1 MTFKTAVSEVEDPH
15 PTERRWAV
23 KSDQAASAL
32 ALALSSLKAHVAQ
45 SVLTML
51 GIAVGAACVVL
62 VVSVG
67 LTGKQYVLHTI
78 EGIGSNIIAL
88 DYAYGGPGEPGA
100 NASRD
105 DYLKISDER
114 AVEEQ
119 VRVVTASSPMLTLRQ
134 PLTLG
139 HGMVR
144 DVQILGVAPEYR
156 TVRNLRITHGR
167 FFDSSDSRVLDR
179 AAVLTPGLAQEMFGS
194 APDAVGRS
202 LDISGLPFT
211 VIGICKERVETFG
224 QSELNDRTVLIP
236 YSVAR
241 TIMGTDEVNQ
251 IFFSV
256 QSLSE
261 VDEAAAEISSIIKL
275 RHRRGSDY
283 RITTL
288 TGLLK
293 AAGSIADALTVVLI
307 LVTLVTLIAGGI
319 GIMNIMLAT
328 VASRVQEI
336 GLRKSLGA
344 TQRMILLQFLSEAV
358 VISLL
363 GGLVGT
369 SLALAVP
376 LAVRLFT
383 PFAVTVSYWSVA
395 AALAAACS
403 VGIIFGT
410 MPAMRAARY
419 SPLDAL
425 RNEP

>member
-1 MTFKTAVSEVEDPH
+1 ME
-15 PTERRWAV
+15 V

-32 ALALSSLKAHVAQ
+32 ALALSSLKSHFAQ

-51 GIAVGAACVVL
+51 GIAVGAGCVVL
-62 VVSVG
+62 AVSVG
-67 LTGKQYVLHTI
+67 LTGKHYVLHTI

-100 NASRD
+100 DASRD
-105 DYLKISDER
+105 DYLTISDER
-114 AVEEQ
+114 AIEDQ
-119 VRVVTASSPMLTLRQ
+119 VRDVTASSPMLTLQQ

-139 HGMVR
+139 QGRVR
-144 DVQILGVAPEYR
+144 DEQILGVNPEYR
-156 TVRNLRITHGR
+156 AVRNLLITHGR
-167 FFDSSDSRVLDR
+167 FFDASDSRVRDR
-179 AAVLTPGLAQEMFGS
+179 AAVLTPELAEEIFGT

-202 LDISGLPFT
+202 LDIRGLPFT
-211 VIGICKERVETFG
+211 VIGLCKEKVETFG
-224 QSELNDRTVLIP
+224 QSELSDRTVLIP
-236 YSVAR
+236 YPVAR
-241 TIMGTDEVNQ
+241 TIVGTDDVNQ

-256 QSLSE
+256 RSLSD
-261 VDEAAAEISSIIKL
+261 VDDAAAEISKIIKL

-283 RITTL
+283 RVTTL

-293 AAGSIADALTVVLI
+293 AAGNIADALTVVLI
-307 LVTLVTLIAGGI
+307 MVTLVTLIAGGI

-328 VASRVQEI
+328 VASRVHEI

-358 VISLL
+358 VISLA
-363 GGLVGT
+363 GGLAGT
-369 SLALAVP
+369 SLALSVP
-376 LAVRLFT
+376 LALRLLT
-383 PFAVTVSYWSVA
+383 PFAVPVSYWSIVA
-395 AALAAACS
+395 ALSASCG

-419 SPLDAL
+419 NPLDAL

>member
-1 MTFKTAVSEVEDPH
+1 MKN
-15 PTERRWAV
+15 
-23 KSDQAASAL
+23 DQAASAL
-32 ALALSSLKAHVAQ
+32 TLALSSLKSHIGQ

-67 LTGKQYVLHTI
+67 LTGKQYVLRTI

-100 NASRD
+100 DASRD
-105 DYLKISDER
+105 DYLTISDER
-114 AVEEQ
+114 AIADQ
-119 VRVVTASSPMLTLRQ
+119 VRVVTASSPMLTLQQ

-139 HGMVR
+139 HGKVR

-156 TVRNLRITHGR
+156 AVRNLLITHGR
-167 FFDSSDSRVLDR
+167 FFDDSDSKVLDR
-179 AAVLTPGLAQEMFGS
+179 AAVLTPQLAEEIFGTV
-194 APDAVGRS
+194 PDAVGRT

-211 VIGICKERVETFG
+211 VIGICKERVGTFG
-224 QSELNDRTVLIP
+224 QSELSERTVLIP

-241 TIMGTDEVNQ
+241 TIVATDDVNQ

-256 QSLSE
+256 RSLSD
-261 VDEAAAEISSIIKL
+261 VDEAAAEIHNIIKL
-275 RHRRGSDY
+275 RHQRGSDY
-283 RITTL
+283 RVTTL

-293 AAGSIADALTVVLI
+293 AAGNIADALTVVLI

-328 VASRVQEI
+328 VASRVHEI

-358 VISLL
+358 VISLV
-363 GGLVGT
+363 GGLAGT

-376 LAVRLFT
+376 LALRLFT
-383 PFAVTVSYWSVA
+383 PFAVTVSYWSVL
-395 AALAAACS
+395 AALSAACS
-403 VGIIFGT
+403 VGVIFGT

-419 SPLDAL
+419 NPLDAM
-425 RNEP
+425 RNES

>member
-1 MTFKTAVSEVEDPH
+1 M
-15 PTERRWAV
+15 
-23 KSDQAASAL
+23 KSDQATSAFAL
-32 ALALSSLKAHVAQ
+32 AVSSLRSHIGQ

-67 LTGKQYVLHTI
+67 LTGKAYVLHTI
-78 EGIGSNIIAL
+78 EGIGGNIVAL

-100 NASRD
+100 DASKD
-105 DYLKISDER
+105 DYLTISDER
-114 AVEEQ
+114 ALADQ
-119 VRVVTASSPMLTLRQ
+119 VRVVTASSPMLTLQQ
-134 PLTLG
+134 PLTFG
-139 HGMVR
+139 HGKVR

-156 TVRNLRITHGR
+156 ALRNLLITQGR
-167 FFDSSDSRVLDR
+167 FFDDGDGRVLDR
-179 AAVLTPGLAQEMFGS
+179 AAVLTPQLAEEIFGS
-194 APDAVGRS
+194 GAEALGRT

-211 VIGICKERVETFG
+211 VIGICKERVDTFG
-224 QSELNDRTVLIP
+224 QSELSERTVLVP
-236 YSVAR
+236 YAVAR
-241 TIMGTDEVNQ
+241 TIVATDDVNQ

-256 QSLSE
+256 GSLSE
-261 VDEAAAEISSIIKL
+261 VDEAAAEISKIIKL

-283 RITTL
+283 RVITL
-288 TGLLK
+288 TSLLK
-293 AAGSIADALTVVLI
+293 TAGKIADALTVVLI

-328 VASRVQEI
+328 VASRVHEI

-363 GGLVGT
+363 GGLAGT

-376 LAVRLFT
+376 LALRLFT
-383 PFAVTVSYWSVA
+383 PFAVTVSYWSVI
-395 AALAAACS
+395 AALSAACGI
-403 VGIIFGT
+403 GIIFGT

-419 SPLDAL
+419 NPLDAM